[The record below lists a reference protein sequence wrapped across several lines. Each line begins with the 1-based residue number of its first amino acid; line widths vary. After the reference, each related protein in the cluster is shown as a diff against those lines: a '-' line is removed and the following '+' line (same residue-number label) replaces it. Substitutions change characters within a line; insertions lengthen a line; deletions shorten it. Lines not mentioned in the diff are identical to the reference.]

1 MESRRF
7 AVIFFLIAV
16 FVGGGYYFVFSASD
30 SPENFESST
39 GNDVAHK
46 IEQFRLVETPR
57 ANAVWVLTSPFSRQI
72 DKWVELSSPR
82 VIYKEN
88 SDTIAEITAREGRYN
103 IESMLLVL
111 RGDVVIK
118 RVREEQIFKTEVL
131 HWDRRRGTLET
142 DTNVRMQ
149 TANADI
155 EARGMFIDLAEERM
169 ELKSNVKW
177 HWH

>member
-7 AVIFFLIAV
+7 AIIFLLIAV
-16 FVGGGYYFVFSASD
+16 FAGGGYYIFPDSK
-30 SPENFESST
+30 SPESSKPT
-39 GNDVAHK
+39 LVNNVTHQ
-46 IEQFRLVETPR
+46 IEQFRLIETPR
-57 ANAVWVLTSPFSRQI
+57 ENAVWILTSPSSKQI
-72 DKWVELSSPR
+72 NKRVELSRPR

-88 SDTIAEITAREGRYN
+88 SDTIAVITAREGRYN
-103 IESMLLVL
+103 MESMLLEL

-118 RVREEQIFKTEVL
+118 RVVEEQIFKTEVL
-131 HWDRRRGTLET
+131 HWDRRSGTLET
-142 DTNVRMQ
+142 DTNVKMQ
-149 TANADI
+149 TSNADI